1 MARREFSKSVYAE
14 IVKRAMQPNGD
25 IACEG
30 CGLILGKR
38 KYHIDHI
45 KADAL
50 EIDKSAKLTAKD
62 GQLLGVEC
70 CHKEKTRQD
79 VAVIS
84 EAKRREEKHL
94 GIKRP
99 KGTIKSA
106 GFPKFEKSG
115 HIDKSALPPLPLSRL
130 MQSGIARTR
139 P

>member
-1 MARREFSKSVYAE
+1 MARREFTKKVYAE

-30 CGLILGKR
+30 CGLILGK
-38 KYHIDHI
+38 KPYHIDHI

-62 GQLLGVEC
+62 GQLLGVDC
-70 CHKEKTRQD
+70 CHKEKTKQD

-94 GIKRP
+94 GMKRP
-99 KGTIKSA
+99 SSKLTKTIKE
-106 GFPKFEKSG
+106 PKRLTKP
-115 HIDKSALPPLPLSRL
+115 LPPRKRDIFGRPVSE
-130 MQSGIARTR
+130 GARA
-139 P
+139 

>member
-14 IVKRAMQPNGD
+14 IVKRSMQPNGD

-30 CGLILGKR
+30 CGLILGK
-38 KYHIDHI
+38 KPYHIDHI

-50 EIDKSAKLTAKD
+50 EIDKSTKLTAKD

-94 GIKRP
+94 GMTRPSSKLAAKDKQPKRLTKDLPARKRP
-99 KGTIKSA
+99 LYVPA
-106 GFPKFEKSG
+106 E
-115 HIDKSALPPLPLSRL
+115 
-130 MQSGIARTR
+130 QVR

>member
-1 MARREFSKSVYAE
+1 MRREFSRSVKAE
-14 IVKRAMQPNGD
+14 IVRRAMDEKGF
-25 IACEG
+25 IACES

-50 EIDKSAKLTAKD
+50 EVDKSAKLTAKD

-94 GIKRP
+94 GMKRP

-106 GFPKFEKSG
+106 GFPKYEKPG
-115 HIDKSALPPLPLSRL
+115 RIDKSALPPLPPSRL
-130 MQSGIARTR
+130 MQAGIARSR
-139 P
+139 A

>member
-1 MARREFSKSVYAE
+1 MARREFTKKVYAE

-30 CGLILGKR
+30 CGLILGK
-38 KYHIDHI
+38 KPYHIDHI

-62 GQLLGVEC
+62 GQLLGVDC
-70 CHKEKTRQD
+70 CHKEKTKQD

-94 GIKRP
+94 GMKRP
-99 KGTIKSA
+99 SSKLAKTIKE
-106 GFPKFEKSG
+106 PKRLSKP
-115 HIDKSALPPLPLSRL
+115 LPPRKRDIFGRPVSE
-130 MQSGIARTR
+130 GARA
-139 P
+139 